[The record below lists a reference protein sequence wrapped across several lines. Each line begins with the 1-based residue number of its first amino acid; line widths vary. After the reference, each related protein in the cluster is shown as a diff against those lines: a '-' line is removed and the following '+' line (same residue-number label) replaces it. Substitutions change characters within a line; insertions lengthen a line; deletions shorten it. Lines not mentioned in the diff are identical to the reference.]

1 MKILVSSLVCI
12 FLLYTVNAQEVFV
25 TKPYVQIGKNPS
37 PKSMQ
42 LLWHAADSPADWA
55 VEYKRETKGNWVKSS
70 SIQFTRVA
78 VTGIEAH
85 RVYHASLTELSPG
98 NKFQYRVIKDGVIVF
113 NSEAHAIKSVEQ
125 PYRFIAFGDI
135 GAETPD
141 QKKLASRAFA
151 LNPDFVVVPGDI
163 VYENGLITDYRKKFW
178 PVYNKDKQLDNNS
191 PSNLTNEDFFK
202 KGYTDAS
209 IYYKGYKGAGTG
221 TFLPSLLISP
231 LLGLIPAI
239 ACSST
244 KPKDKN
250 LNYPNTELMK
260 NSDYYRG
267 YTLRAKKIKQGKVWL
282 NWGIA
287 FGINIA
293 VEVILLSAH

>member
-1 MKILVSSLVCI
+1 MKKLLLTTLT
-12 FLLYTVNAQEVFV
+12 FL
-25 TKPYVQIGKNPS
+25 
-37 PKSMQ
+37 
-42 LLWHAADSPADWA
+42 
-55 VEYKRETKGNWVKSS
+55 
-70 SIQFTRVA
+70 
-78 VTGIEAH
+78 
-85 RVYHASLTELSPG
+85 SLTVCYSQDLITKISGDTIQVKIIEIG
-98 NKFQYRVIKDGVIVF
+98 QTEIKYKKFDNQNGPIYII
-113 NSEAHAIKSVEQ
+113 SKS
-125 PYRFIAFGDI
+125 DI
-135 GAETPD
+135 
-141 QKKLASRAFA
+141 LLIR
-151 LNPDFVVVPGDI
+151 
-163 VYENGLITDYRKKFW
+163 YENGTKE
-178 PVYNKDKQLDNNS
+178 VYNKDKQLDNNS

-293 VEVILLSAH
+293 VEVILLSTH